1 MEIRMRF
8 KKLICLGLSIA
19 MLVSAAGCGNSGSPA
34 SEAPAFDAQTS
45 SEAEADSAK
54 DTAGAVGE
62 EESSGQDSAAEA
74 GTASTEA
81 ASAEEKEI
89 SPEDISVTWE
99 DSHVY
104 SKLTLGSYDTIVTY
118 GVKGYEDVPF
128 IKASD
133 YLEILFEGMPMTS
146 LENGIMTVT
155 VNGAEAVID
164 PAADTI
170 RDRREAGHCLS
181 QRISHACHSL

>member
-1 MEIRMRF
+1 MRF

-34 SEAPAFDAQTS
+34 AEAPAFDAQTS

-81 ASAEEKEI
+81 ASAEE
-89 SPEDISVTWE
+89 SE
-99 DSHVY
+99 DSEQ
-104 SKLTLGSYDTIVTY
+104 S
-118 GVKGYEDVPF
+118 
-128 IKASD
+128 
-133 YLEILFEGMPMTS
+133 
-146 LENGIMTVT
+146 
-155 VNGAEAVID
+155 
-164 PAADTI
+164 
-170 RDRREAGHCLS
+170 
-181 QRISHACHSL
+181 